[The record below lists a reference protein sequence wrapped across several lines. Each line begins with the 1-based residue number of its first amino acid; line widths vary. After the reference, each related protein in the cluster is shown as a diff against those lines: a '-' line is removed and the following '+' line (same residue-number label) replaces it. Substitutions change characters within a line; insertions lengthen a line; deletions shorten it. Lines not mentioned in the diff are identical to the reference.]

1 MIQPH
6 STHAV
11 GFEAATNDEAAND
24 GVQNYVSLLLYTCV
38 VDLIRVNKQQINCYW
53 VDLYT

>member
-11 GFEAATNDEAAND
+11 GFEAAND
-24 GVQNYVSLLLYTCV
+24 GVQVYVSLLLYTCV

-53 VDLYT
+53 VDLHT